1 MIHCDR
7 SKPVHYATDDGWEG
21 HGITQILHAIEP
33 YHGNREAMER
43 GSAVHAACALI
54 ALGLEPS
61 IPPAFQ
67 YDPQTFEGYCQ
78 QYRLW
83 LADRVSEV
91 LAVEEPAQCRKLHVA
106 TRLDFLG
113 LLGQGHTNALHLV
126 EIKTG
131 QPHHLHPMQVMAQ
144 KKMDGMDKAVKMRLL
159 YLKPDSYQ
167 EVPVKWNPRTWA
179 TFESMALAQWNAYQF
194 RTKG

>member
-1 MIHCDR
+1 VIHCDR

-61 IPPAFQ
+61 VPPAFQ

-83 LADRVSEV
+83 SDARVGEMWQ
-91 LAVEEPAQCRKLHVA
+91 VEEPMLCSRLHVA
-106 TRLDFLG
+106 TRIDFIGIMQTLKNE
-113 LLGQGHTNALHLV
+113 LSLV

-159 YLKPDSYQ
+159 YLQPDSYK
-167 EVPVKWNPRTWA
+167 EVPVLWNPRTWA
-179 TFESMALAQWNAYQF
+179 TFESMALAKWNAYQF
-194 RTKG
+194 VTKG